1 MQTTIQMRRPHSDK
15 QRAMIVYPGN
25 VVAFA
30 GRRFGKT
37 DAFVQRIFY
46 HMQRQPGLYWWV
58 GLSWRSA
65 SMKRAFRIV
74 SYYARRILQSMG
86 IADRGYINRS
96 TSEIRIP
103 HLGEIWFRTADNP
116 ASMAGEGIYGA
127 VLDEFSLMPE
137 IVWTEYV
144 QATLLDYGG
153 WAAFGGVPKGYNWAA
168 RLWESAAERDGW
180 CQIHATSYDNPFMSR
195 TRLDT
200 IRTETTDSL
209 FRQEYLADI
218 LAEKEASIFQREWW
232 AEKGRFSADG
242 RELRGQVVARYQSW
256 DTAEE
261 TGDDNA
267 WTVCVTVEVLK
278 DYRMAVRHVYRA
290 RMTFDA
296 LPGAIESMARQWS
309 HDGLLRG
316 VVIEDKS
323 SGKSAIYTLK
333 ASAADWLRPLIQ
345 PFRPQGSKEARASA
359 ASVWCRNGMVLL
371 PQPGEGAEWLLTL
384 EDELFSFPQSAFA
397 DQVDALG
404 QGITYLENYLAEG
417 YRARR
422 GRA

>member
-1 MQTTIQMRRPHSDK
+1 MIATATQARIKLPSFHPR
-15 QRAMIVYPGN
+15 QREIALDDARFK
-25 VVAFA
+25 VAA
-30 GRRFGKT
+30 CGRRFGKT
-37 DAFVQRIFY
+37 RLGAALCIMTAGQRG
-46 HMQRQPGLYWWV
+46 RAWWV
-58 GLSWRSA
+58 APTYKVGQVGWRLLSRMA
-65 SMKRAFRIV
+65 QQV
-74 SYYARRILQSMG
+74 PG
-86 IADRGYINRS
+86 ADVQKAERLITFPGG
-96 TSEIRIP
+96 
-103 HLGEIWFRTADNP
+103 GEIYVRSADNP
-116 ASMAGEGIYGA
+116 NSLRGEGLDFV
-127 VLDEFSLMPE
+127 VLDEC
-137 IVWTEYV
+137 
-144 QATLLDYGG
+144 
-153 WAAFGGVPKGYNWAA
+153 AFIHEDAWQEALRPALSDHKGRAMFISTPKGQNWFYRLWLRCADPTQEEWRGWRLPTSDNPYIDPAEIEAA
-168 RLWESAAERDGW
+168 RISLPERV
-180 CQIHATSYDNPFMSR
+180 
-195 TRLDT
+195 
-200 IRTETTDSL
+200 
-209 FRQEYLADI
+209 FRQEYLAEF
-218 LAEKEASIFQREWW
+218 LAEAGENAFKREWW
-232 AEKGRFSADG
+232 TDRSRFSADG

-261 TGDDNA
+261 AGDDNA

-296 LPGAIESMARQWS
+296 LPGTIEGMARQWS
-309 HDGLLRG
+309 EDGLLRG

-404 QGITYLENYLAEG
+404 QAIMYLENYLSEG

-422 GRA
+422 GRV